1 MIKIQKYCFGEANKD
16 LVQNTFI
23 FSRMLIEGYIVI
35 FVDLYRVKCVLEN
48 CQRFYFG
55 IEEHYVV
62 TNL

>member
-1 MIKIQKYCFGEANKD
+1 MINIQKYCFGEANKD

-48 CQRFYFG
+48 CQMFYFG

-62 TNL
+62 MNL

>member
-1 MIKIQKYCFGEANKD
+1 MINIQKYCFGEANKD

-35 FVDLYRVKCVLEN
+35 FVDVYRVKCVLEK
-48 CQRFYFG
+48 RFYFG

-62 TNL
+62 MNL